1 MAFED
6 SDRRQAC
13 HSPTSFLLRRSCS
26 SQQLHAE
33 RYAFV
38 IHKAEQYGID
48 QACTDRGANTKKDG
62 ETSQWTNAGSGN
74 SVRID
79 AAMTPGARP
88 HAEKKTRQHIAVM
101 LSAKG
106 QSMNL
111 HQLVCGTGKTDWSL
125 QKR

>member
-26 SQQLHAE
+26 SQQLH
-33 RYAFV
+33 
-38 IHKAEQYGID
+38 GLID
-48 QACTDRGANTKKDG
+48 TPLSYIKPSDTESIRRALIEVLNTKSDG

-79 AAMTPGARP
+79 AAMTPGGTT
-88 HAEKKTRQHIAVM
+88 HAAKKTRQHIAVM
-101 LSAKG
+101 LSAKD
-106 QSMNL
+106 S
-111 HQLVCGTGKTDWSL
+111 
-125 QKR
+125 R